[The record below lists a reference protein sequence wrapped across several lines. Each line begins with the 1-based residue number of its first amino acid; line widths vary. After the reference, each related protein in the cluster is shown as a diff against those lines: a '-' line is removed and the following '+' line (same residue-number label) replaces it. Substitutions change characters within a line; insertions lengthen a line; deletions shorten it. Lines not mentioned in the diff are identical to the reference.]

1 MFEYINGWE
10 WLPIV
15 LFSFAGFLMIQFVE
29 DIEMTW
35 LGVFVLAMIMFIA
48 YSIHSHNQA
57 KAFVLER
64 FNEGQAI
71 ECGLWSGESTLI
83 NPHNGWTYVST
94 LGFVKEDQIHNN
106 LSACNVVA
114 QEAPEPSV
122 VLYGFA
128 YMVLLAVSFLFRS
141 AHKGDDDE

>member
-10 WLPIV
+10 WLLIV
-15 LFSFAGFLMIQFVE
+15 LFTFAGFLMIQFVK

-57 KAFVLER
+57 KEFVSER

-71 ECGLWSGESTLI
+71 ECSLWSGESTLI

-106 LSACNVVA
+106 LSDCNVVA
-114 QEAPEPSV
+114 
-122 VLYGFA
+122 
-128 YMVLLAVSFLFRS
+128 
-141 AHKGDDDE
+141 